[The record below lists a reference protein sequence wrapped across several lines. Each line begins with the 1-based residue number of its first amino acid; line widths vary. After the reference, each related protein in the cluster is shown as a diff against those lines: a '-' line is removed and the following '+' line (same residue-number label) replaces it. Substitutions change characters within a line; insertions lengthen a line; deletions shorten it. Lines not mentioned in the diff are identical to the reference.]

1 MILDLFTRCVL
12 ISLLAF
18 GGGQAALPLIERIA
32 VGETGWLSP
41 QDFAMAVAFGY
52 VTPGPVLI
60 IMTFLGYRAAG
71 IAGAGVATLGIF
83 LMPWALA
90 AAAAQLLRRWMQHP
104 LLQNFGR
111 GAAPAVVGLLV
122 VTALHLARPAFASG
136 WPYAGVAAA
145 ALGLAVWTKL
155 HPIVILVG
163 GVVAGALY
171 GLLGEGK
178 TL

>member
-1 MILDLFTRCVL
+1 MMLDLFTRCVL

-32 VGETGWLSP
+32 VGETGWLSA
-41 QDFAMAVAFGY
+41 QDFATAVAFGY

-60 IMTFLGYRAAG
+60 TMTFLGYRAAG
-71 IAGAGVATLGIF
+71 IAGACAATLGIF

-90 AAAAQLLRRWMQHP
+90 AAAAQQLQRFMQHP
-104 LLQNFGR
+104 WLQRFGR

-122 VTALHLARPAFASG
+122 VTALHLGRTPSQARCYVG
-136 WPYAGVAAA
+136 IAGVAL
-145 ALGLAVWTKL
+145 ALAMWTKL
-155 HPIVILVG
+155 HPIVILLG
-163 GVVAGALY
+163 GAVIGALY
-171 GLLGEGK
+171 GLLKGAE

>member
-32 VGETGWLSP
+32 VGETGWVSP

-52 VTPGPVLI
+52 ITPGPVLI
-60 IMTFLGYRAAG
+60 TMTFLGYRAAG
-71 IAGAGVATLGIF
+71 LAGAGVATLGIF

-90 AAAAQLLRRWMQHP
+90 AAAAQLLQRFMQHP

-122 VTALHLARPAFASG
+122 VTALHLARNAFSSG
-136 WPYAGVAAA
+136 VYVGIAGV
-145 ALGLAVWTKL
+145 ALGLALWTKL
-155 HPIVILVG
+155 HPIVILAGGAVVG
-163 GVVAGALY
+163 AAY
-171 GLLGEGK
+171 GLLQG
-178 TL
+178 

>member
-41 QDFAMAVAFGY
+41 QDFATAVAFGY

-60 IMTFLGYRAAG
+60 TMTFLGYRAAG
-71 IAGAGVATLGIF
+71 IAGAGAATLGIF

-90 AAAAQLLRRWMQHP
+90 AAAAQQLQRFVQHP
-104 LLQNFGR
+104 WLQHFGR

-122 VTALHLARPAFASG
+122 VTALSLGRTTFASEVYMG
-136 WPYAGVAAA
+136 IAVAAL
-145 ALGLAVWTKL
+145 ALAMWTKL
-155 HPIVILVG
+155 HPIVLLLG
-163 GVVAGALY
+163 GAVIGAVY
-171 GLLGEGK
+171 GLLTGVT

>member
-1 MILDLFTRCVL
+1 MMLDLFTRCVL

-32 VGETGWLSP
+32 VGETGWLRP
-41 QDFAMAVAFGY
+41 QDFATAVAFGY

-60 IMTFLGYRAAG
+60 TMTFLGYRVAG
-71 IAGAGVATLGIF
+71 IAGACAATLGIF

-90 AAAAQLLRRWMQHP
+90 AGAAQLLRRWMQHP
-104 LLQNFGR
+104 WLQNFGR

-122 VTALHLARPAFASG
+122 VTALSLGRNAFTSEVHIGIAGIALAL
-136 WPYAGVAAA
+136 
-145 ALGLAVWTKL
+145 ALWTKL
-155 HPIVILVG
+155 HPIAILLG
-163 GVVAGALY
+163 GAVVGALY
-171 GLLGEGK
+171 GLLKGVE

>member
-12 ISLLAF
+12 ICLLAF

-41 QDFAMAVAFGY
+41 QDFATAVAFGY

-60 IMTFLGYRAAG
+60 TMTFLGYRAAG
-71 IAGAGVATLGIF
+71 VAGACAATLGIF

-90 AAAAQLLRRWMQHP
+90 AAAAQQLQRFMQHP
-104 LLQNFGR
+104 WLQRFGR

-122 VTALHLARPAFASG
+122 VTALHLSRNAFASG
-136 WPYAGVAAA
+136 VHVGIAVI
-145 ALGLAVWTKL
+145 ALALALWTKL
-155 HPIVILVG
+155 HPIVILLGGAVVG
-163 GVVAGALY
+163 AVY
-171 GLLGEGK
+171 GLLKGIEP
-178 TL
+178 L

>member
-1 MILDLFTRCVL
+1 MMLDLFTRCVL

-18 GGGQAALPLIERIA
+18 GGGQAALPLIERLA
-32 VGETGWLSP
+32 VGETGWLSA

-60 IMTFLGYRAAG
+60 TMTFLGYRAAG
-71 IAGAGVATLGIF
+71 VAGAGAATLGIF

-90 AAAAQLLRRWMQHP
+90 AAAAQQLQRFMQHP
-104 LLQNFGR
+104 WLQHFGR

-122 VTALHLARPAFASG
+122 VTALHLGRTAFASEVHVVI
-136 WPYAGVAAA
+136 AGI
-145 ALGLAVWTKL
+145 ALALAMWTKL
-155 HPIVILVG
+155 HPMVILLGGAVVG
-163 GVVAGALY
+163 AVY
-171 GLLGEGK
+171 GLLKGAE

>member
-41 QDFAMAVAFGY
+41 QNFATAVAFGY

-60 IMTFLGYRAAG
+60 TMTFLGYRAAG
-71 IAGAGVATLGIF
+71 VAGACAATLGIF

-90 AAAAQLLRRWMQHP
+90 AAAAQQLQRFMQHP
-104 LLQNFGR
+104 WLQHFGR

-122 VTALHLARPAFASG
+122 VTALHLARPSFSSG
-136 WPYAGVAAA
+136 WPYAGIAGVAL
-145 ALGLAVWTKL
+145 ALALWTKV
-155 HPIVILVG
+155 HPIVLLLGGAVV
-163 GVVAGALY
+163 GVVY
-171 GLLGEGK
+171 GLLVRVE

>member
-1 MILDLFTRCVL
+1 MMLDLFTRCVL

-32 VGETGWLSP
+32 VEETGWLSP
-41 QDFAMAVAFGY
+41 QDFATAVAFGY
-52 VTPGPVLI
+52 ITPGPVLI
-60 IMTFLGYRAAG
+60 TMTFLGYRAAG
-71 IAGAGVATLGIF
+71 VAGACVATLGIF

-90 AAAAQLLRRWMQHP
+90 AAAAHLLRRWMQHP
-104 LLQNFGR
+104 WLQSFGW

-122 VTALHLARPAFASG
+122 VTALHLSRTAFASG

-145 ALGLAVWTKL
+145 ALGLAVWTKV

-163 GVVAGALY
+163 GAVVGALY
-171 GLLGEGK
+171 GLLKGVE

>member
-1 MILDLFTRCVL
+1 MIPDLFTRCVL

-32 VGETGWLSP
+32 VEETGWLSS
-41 QDFAMAVAFGY
+41 QDFATAVAFGY

-60 IMTFLGYRAAG
+60 TMTFLGYRAAG
-71 IAGAGVATLGIF
+71 LAGACAATLGIF

-90 AAAAQLLRRWMQHP
+90 AAAAQQLQRFMQHP
-104 LLQNFGR
+104 WLRHFGR

-122 VTALHLARPAFASG
+122 VTALSLGRNAFVSEVYVG
-136 WPYAGVAAA
+136 IAGA
-145 ALGLAVWTKL
+145 ALALALWTKL
-155 HPIVILVG
+155 HPVAILLGGAVI
-163 GVVAGALY
+163 GAVY
-171 GLLGEGK
+171 GLLKGGE